1 MASTFKSNDTAIAD
15 ILKDIAN
22 GANQLPDF
30 QRGWVWDDDR
40 IRALIASII

>member
-30 QRGWVWDDDR
+30 QAVGFGTM
-40 IRALIASII
+40 IESAP